1 MKLPAKR
8 ACGLRRAAPEP
19 PQIARVKIGRF
30 RAAIT
35 VDDGRQRAAFGMR
48 EPERHVTVWFGIT
61 RGLGRFEQCIEC
73 WRWLDRIEPVTLIDR
88 GALGDAP
95 TVVATLDTI
104 EKARKRGEVGLDR
117 AEFLPHADNHR
128 RFSDGAVLVQP
139 DGRGKQ
145 MMARPA
151 AARAEAGTAALDKL
165 VERSAKPRH
174 RNMSVGGEGAA

>member
-73 WRWLDRIEPVTLIDR
+73 WRWLDRNEPVTLIDR
-88 GALGDAP
+88 AIASIRCIVRSG
-95 TVVATLDTI
+95 
-104 EKARKRGEVGLDR
+104 RDR
-117 AEFLPHADNHR
+117 ALSRTIPLH
-128 RFSDGAVLVQP
+128 GVP
-139 DGRGKQ
+139 
-145 MMARPA
+145 
-151 AARAEAGTAALDKL
+151 ARAC
-165 VERSAKPRH
+165 RR
-174 RNMSVGGEGAA
+174 

>member
-117 AEFLPHADNHR
+117 AEFLPHANNHR
-128 RFSDGAVLVQP
+128 RLGDRAVLVQLN
-139 DGRGKQ
+139 RRSEQ
-145 MMARPA
+145 VMARPT
-151 AARAEAGTAALDKL
+151 AARGKTGAAALDEL
-165 VERSAKPRH
+165 LERTAKPRH
-174 RNMSVGGEGAA
+174 